1 MKLVNSVHNTNRSN
15 YLELLPYTYINEN
28 STNHKDLPSV
38 DYKINTIKNVIQ
50 LVDFTVDLLRNLT
63 SLF

>member
-15 YLELLPYTYINEN
+15 YLELLPYTYMNEN
-28 STNHKDLPSV
+28 TDNHKDLPSV
-38 DYKINTIKNVIQ
+38 DYKINIIKNVIQ
-50 LVDFTVDLLRNLT
+50 SVDFTVDLLRNLT